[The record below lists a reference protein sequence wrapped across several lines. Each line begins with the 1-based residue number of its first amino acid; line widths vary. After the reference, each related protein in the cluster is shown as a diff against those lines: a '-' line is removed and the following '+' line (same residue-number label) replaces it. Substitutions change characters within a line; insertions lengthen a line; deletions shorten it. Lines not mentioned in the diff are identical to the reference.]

1 MSKLTLMPSF
11 FNVKL
16 QKYRVILVCV
26 KTYYYICVSYG
37 DVAWNVMYH

>member
-1 MSKLTLMPSF
+1 MSSYK
-11 FNVKL
+11 
-16 QKYRVILVCV
+16 KYRVILVCV